1 MSKLVKFS
9 EEKDKGNIENLIP
22 VHINKM
28 RCENY
33 FWGWSSNHG
42 DWVRTNKI
50 SEKLP
55 ASLLEISSGK
65 GSKILKLLNPASR

>member
-1 MSKLVKFS
+1 MSELIKFS

-33 FWGWSSNHG
+33 FWHWSNNHG
-42 DWVRTNKI
+42 DWIRTDKI
-50 SEKLP
+50 SEKLKRAYKNP
-55 ASLLEISSGK
+55 MLKSSYK
-65 GSKILKLLNPASR
+65 